1 MALHSD
7 DSAKASDPKTAID
20 NMLAAV
26 TASVYSIEKII
37 NEKEILRNAKRE
49 FNGKRGQSNL

>member
-7 DSAKASDPKTAID
+7 DSAKASDPKVVID
-20 NMLAAV
+20 NLLAAV

-37 NEKEILRNAKRE
+37 NESELLSKAKRE
-49 FNGKRGQSNL
+49 FNGKRG